1 MHYHAW
7 AFAKDRSQPTILA
20 KKNGVSLNDIGQ
32 ANGFSES
39 DLEGINM
46 LHCKGT
52 CYVDERATEDC
63 KRWADAHCNGEQWG
77 DWMKK
82 NCAKTCGVCK
92 PPCKDIQTEE
102 NCKKWA
108 DYHCTGE
115 QWGDW
120 MKKNCAK
127 TCGACS

>member
-20 KKNGVSLNDIGQ
+20 KNGASLNDIGQ

-39 DLEGINM
+39 DLEGINK

-63 KRWADAHCNGEQWG
+63 KRWADAHCNGDQWG

-82 NCAKTCGVCK
+82 NCAKLAASVKRLVKIYKRRKTVNLGPTTTVMVSS
-92 PPCKDIQTEE
+92 
-102 NCKKWA
+102 
-108 DYHCTGE
+108 GE
-115 QWGDW
+115 IG
-120 MKKNCAK
+120 
-127 TCGACS
+127 